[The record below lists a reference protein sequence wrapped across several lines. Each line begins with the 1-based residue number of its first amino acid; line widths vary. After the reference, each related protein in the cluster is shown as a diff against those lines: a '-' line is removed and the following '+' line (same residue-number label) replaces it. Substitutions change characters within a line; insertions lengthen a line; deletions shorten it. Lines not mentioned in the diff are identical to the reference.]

1 MQKCSVLID
10 TIDRPQTLEGV
21 SLGVSVAE
29 EKLSPKHPCGFRS
42 VMCLLFPHHPF
53 PSVPAVIFPFVAH
66 GQRPAASQAMFHATS
81 NKIIRFCDG
90 RRGGLFSIV
99 RASIR
104 MSATLTCGEKMF
116 ACAASEKLVL
126 VLSCSQP
133 SLRESCRGR
142 YIRKC
147 GGPCRPASHQ
157 TDKDDPGEAVSRV
170 LVVSDRPGD
179 HRIRD

>member
-1 MQKCSVLID
+1 MLGFNRY
-10 TIDRPQTLEGV
+10 DRPTADLRG
-21 SLGVSVAE
+21 GIFGGICCRG
-29 EKLSPKHPCGFRS
+29 KLSPKHPCGFRS

-53 PSVPAVIFPFVAH
+53 PSVPAVIFPFC
-66 GQRPAASQAMFHATS
+66 RPRPTT
-81 NKIIRFCDG
+81 
-90 RRGGLFSIV
+90 GGLSGNVSRNIQQDNPVLRRAAGGTFLDRESINPHE
-99 RASIR
+99 RN
-104 MSATLTCGEKMF
+104 TDCGEKMF